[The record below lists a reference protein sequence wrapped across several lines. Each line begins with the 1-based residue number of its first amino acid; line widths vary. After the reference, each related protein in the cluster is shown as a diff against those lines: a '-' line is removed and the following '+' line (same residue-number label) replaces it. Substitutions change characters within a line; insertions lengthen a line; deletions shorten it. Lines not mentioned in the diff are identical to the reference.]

1 MSRGEVLRE
10 GLKVALS
17 MTLFYWLA
25 LSMDWDLPRYGALAI
40 AVVSLGTA
48 GASLQKGTFRVIGTT
63 IGLAVGLI
71 AIPTVF
77 LDPIPFLVFQSLY
90 LFVVG
95 YLMQGSAHAYAW
107 NVAGFLPILVW
118 SSTYMHSGD
127 AFHFAV
133 FRYLET
139 AAGVAIYTSVSV
151 VLWPRRAGDALAP
164 LGRSL
169 LEGLVEAVRELR
181 GVSSRAA
188 SADQLEQSLIRL
200 DGLAARAE
208 ATLELAF
215 YDSSGLSGNRAVWR
229 SLRHELRTFR
239 NALRLLRFSMRD
251 CAKMDL
257 DRVAPGVSDSLGACE
272 RRLQRSIELWDGLG
286 LTSSTGPTPSRDD
299 APLLERA
306 LIRATPEADLAPV
319 GRAAIEATQT
329 QAQAMDESSIGILR
343 ALRAL
348 NGFADTPARPA
359 RSAETG
365 RSLLATW
372 SSERLK
378 YAMIA
383 PLCLALAY
391 VLWRSL
397 QPNGAPTII
406 SIAGGVS
413 LAIPLAPFPVLP
425 AVVRVVVIVV
435 VVIFPLYSLVMPRL
449 HTGSEL
455 LILIFLYTLFACF
468 VGTKNPLNKLFALV
482 GFFMLT
488 GISNRGQ
495 AFSFE
500 GFSNAMVGIMLGMLV
515 IMVVS
520 SMMVPGRPEATI
532 EAGLKRTLSACERFA
547 RALDGRRWPGA
558 RGRLRRRHL
567 LRSVILSQPQAL
579 RTVAGR
585 ADRVDDAERARLEH
599 LFECMQTIGLR
610 LQAVDAAYVSY
621 ADASRDGLDPSN
633 DMLGAVRDGAAE
645 VFGRWR
651 TLDRSA
657 FADLGKALARLSS
670 DASAMLERRLH
681 ENTGSP
687 LPNAQ
692 DYILCASVR
701 SLIEG
706 MEACNRAIN
715 GVNWDTLLEPRFG

>member
-1 MSRGEVLRE
+1 MSRGDVLRE
-10 GLKVALS
+10 GFKVALS

-40 AVVSLGTA
+40 ALVSLGTA

-63 IGLAVGLI
+63 FGLVVGLI

-107 NVAGFLPILVW
+107 NVAGFIPIVVW
-118 SSTYMHSGD
+118 SSTYMHPGN

-139 AAGVAIYTSVSV
+139 AVGVAIYTSVSV
-151 VLWPRRAGDALAP
+151 VLWPRRAGEALAP

-169 LEGLVEAVRELR
+169 LEGLVETVRELR
-181 GVSSRAA
+181 GRSSRAG
-188 SADQLEQSLIRL
+188 SADQLEQSLIHL

-215 YDSSGLSGNRAVWR
+215 YDSSGLSDRRAVWR

-251 CAKMDL
+251 CAEMDL
-257 DRVAPGVSDSLGACE
+257 DRVAPGVSDSLDACE
-272 RRLQRSIELWDGLG
+272 RRLQRAIEMWDGLG
-286 LTSSTGPTPSRDD
+286 LTSATGPAPLRDD
-299 APLLERA
+299 APLLQQTSFR
-306 LIRATPEADLAPV
+306 TTQEADLAPA
-319 GRAAIEATQT
+319 GRAAIEATRA
-329 QAQAMDESSIGILR
+329 QAQAMDVSSIAILR

-348 NGFADTPARPA
+348 NGLENAPERPA
-359 RSAETG
+359 TSAETG
-365 RSLLATW
+365 RSLAVTW

-425 AVVRVVVIVV
+425 AVARFAVIVV

-455 LILIFLYTLFACF
+455 LILIFLYTLFACV

-500 GFSNAMVGIMLGMLV
+500 GFSNAMVGIMLGMFV

-520 SMMVPGRPEATI
+520 SMMVPGRPEETI

-579 RTVAGR
+579 LAAAGR
-585 ADRVDDAERARLEH
+585 VDLVDDAERARLEH

-610 LQAVDAAYVSY
+610 LQAVDAAYVSC
-621 ADASRDGLDPSN
+621 ADASRDGLDPSG
-633 DMLGAVRDGAAE
+633 DALGAIRDGVAE
-645 VFGRWR
+645 VFGRWG

-657 FADLGKALARLSS
+657 FTGLGKALARLSS
-670 DASAMLERRLH
+670 DASAMVERSLH
-681 ENTGSP
+681 ENDGSHARH
-687 LPNAQ
+687 AQ
-692 DYILCASVR
+692 DYLLCASVG

-706 MEACNRAIN
+706 MEACDRAIN
-715 GVNWDTLLEPRFG
+715 GVNWDALLEPRFG